1 MLDMLE
7 KSLGAKI
14 IFWVSLALICV
25 FAFITWFNI
34 SYQTSSSKAQI
45 KDSASLTCHTI
56 MESLKS
62 LMLGGNQDLVQ
73 RAVDKVGEDLA
84 GLSIIDWEGVIQKSS
99 NPALIKKKFQVQG
112 LDGQEALKGKEW
124 EGLRKNEKGKWVY
137 TELLPITSEKECLQ
151 CHEAQYKVLGFIQ
164 SDLDWTGIQKKINQ
178 VVSSNILSSLLGL
191 AVIIVLLIFMLRVMM
206 VLPITTLTTA
216 AAVLSSR
223 AGDLTQKI
231 AITAQDEVGKL
242 GEAFNK
248 IIDSMHDMVF
258 QVRDTAEKTASSA
271 QELSSSTEE
280 MNASTQ
286 EISSVVQQVAKGAGT
301 QSERIEEIVHTM
313 EKALV
318 ALKQMVANAQST
330 SDAVNQTSTRAEG
343 GRVSAQQ
350 AVDKIGLIT
359 NTVVETSKVIQSLGE
374 KSQQI
379 GEITETITSIAD
391 QTNLLALN
399 AAIEAA
405 RAGEAGRGFAV
416 VAEEVR
422 KLAESS
428 AEAVRKIGGLIRSIQ
443 TETSRAVGAIEASAK
458 EVEEG
463 RSQVSNIAGIL
474 ADINK
479 AAHDAKN
486 FVAEI
491 SAAGQA
497 QYQQTERIVK
507 AINEVA
513 AIAKEFASTSEEVS
527 SSTQEQTA
535 SMEEMSAS
543 AQELAR
549 IAIDLKDMVDKFKL
563 RSEKEG
569 PAEVKNQKQAFL
581 KRTPGK

>member
-25 FAFITWFNI
+25 FAFTTWFNI

-45 KDSASLTCHTI
+45 QESASLTCHTI
-56 MESLKS
+56 MEALKS
-62 LMLGGNQDLVQ
+62 LCSAGNQDLVQ

-84 GLSIIDWEGVIQKSS
+84 GLSIVDWEGVVKKSN
-99 NPALIKKKFQVQG
+99 NPALINKKFQMQGADVQ
-112 LDGQEALKGKEW
+112 EVLKGKEW
-124 EGLRKNEKGKWVY
+124 EGLRKNDKGKWVY
-137 TELLPITSEKECLQ
+137 TKLLPIASEKDCLQ
-151 CHEAQYKVLGFIQ
+151 CHEAQYKVIGFIHA
-164 SDLDWTGIQKKINQ
+164 DLDWTGVQRKINQ
-178 VVSSNILSSLLGL
+178 VISSNIFSSLVGL
-191 AVIIVLLIFMLRVMM
+191 AIIIVLLFFMLRVLM
-206 VLPITTLTTA
+206 VVPINKLTAA

-231 AITAQDEVGKL
+231 AISAQDEIGKL

-286 EISSVVQQVAKGAGT
+286 EISTVVQQVAKGAGT
-301 QSERIEEIVHTM
+301 QSERIEEIVQTM

-343 GRVSAQQ
+343 GRASAQQ

-359 NTVVETSKVIQSLGE
+359 NTVVETAKVIQSLGE

-443 TETSRAVGAIEASAK
+443 TETTRAVGAIEASAK

-463 RSQVSNIAGIL
+463 RYQVANIAEIL

-491 SAAGQA
+491 SFAGQA

-527 SSTQEQTA
+527 SSAEEQTA

-569 PAEVKNQKQAFL
+569 PDAKNQKQSFAR
-581 KRTPGK
+581 RTLGK